1 MAQLRTLA
9 RPYAKA
15 AFSAAQDQK
24 QLAEWSGVLTVAG
37 QITANE
43 VIRQLLA
50 SPGVEERKKAEM
62 ILECVEDNVTE
73 SVRNFFLVLA
83 DNRRLILLPEIA
95 ALFNTYRADFE
106 RTVDIEVTSAY
117 ELTDEQQQKLA
128 QALSSKLERQVSLAA
143 SMDKSLIGGVI
154 IRTGD
159 MVIDASVRG
168 KLTKLADALGS

>member
-83 DNRRLILLPEIA
+83 DNRRLTLLPEIA